1 MTYEEIISNLE
12 NGMNFSFSRFGD
24 GEFNCMY
31 GKHGANCDGHTYFS
45 DLGARLEIAWN
56 NPKGVVALQ
65 PHAKRIYKIEGDYP
79 DADVLHKASIR
90 GELHHFAK
98 AVTKRNYILVG
109 PNHLKQ
115 SGVYDSERF
124 IEVPLKNAWLSYPD
138 ILEEVNRLVKPN
150 DVILYC
156 CGMMAEVLIYD
167 MYATDI
173 TQIDCGSVFDPYV
186 GVKSRNYH
194 HKLKL

>member
-79 DADVLHKASIR
+79 DADVLHKASIA
-90 GELHHFAK
+90 GELTNLY
-98 AVTKRNYILVG
+98 VTLMFIQRGIILVG
-109 PNHLKQ
+109 PNHLRKLDLY
-115 SGVYDSERF
+115 STF
-124 IEVPLKNAWLSYPD
+124 IEVSKKNAWLSYPD
-138 ILEEVNRLVKPN
+138 TLEEVNRSVQPN

-194 HKLKL
+194 HKL